1 MRATEII
8 RSLLDL
14 IDSLDTAR
22 DSKNSGNLSLGDDVE
37 RMTRYQQIEDL
48 LPNITDML
56 NPVRNRP
63 SPKVADIE
71 AVTTQSGTDLN
82 KSKNPSDIRG
92 EHVSMYP
99 QYQYNPDK
107 E

>member
-8 RSLLDL
+8 RNLLDL
-14 IDSLDTAR
+14 IDSLDSSR
-22 DSKNSGNLSLGDDVE
+22 DSKNSVNSSLGDDVE
-37 RMTRYQQIEDL
+37 RMARYQQIEDL

-56 NPVRNRP
+56 DPIRNRP
-63 SPKVADIE
+63 SPKVADIA
-71 AVTTQSGTDLN
+71 AVTTQTGTDLS

-92 EHVSMYP
+92 EHISMYP